1 MNKKISSSEFKPTYI
16 DFMGRVI
23 AEKGIYKFL
32 YLRLNLLKYYPNIAN
47 QYKFRII
54 TPQSDINS
62 ISDSEIEYKAIKK
75 IKALM
80 NAKYRISKL
89 SGCILVT

>member
-1 MNKKISSSEFKPTYI
+1 MPTRIPAMLIIVKYAKFSIIGIFK
-16 DFMGRVI
+16 F
-23 AEKGIYKFL
+23 
-32 YLRLNLLKYYPNIAN
+32 NLP
-47 QYKFRII
+47 II
-54 TPQSDINS
+54 GNS
-62 ISDSEIEYKAIKK
+62 ISDSEKEYNAIKK